1 MQGCPPGLPWVTA
14 WSVEEASRLGGYTQ
28 TSVSQKGLDPG
39 LGAAQTTG
47 CFSVSEGSG
56 SRPLAVPTAQAGA
69 ATVTCLHS
77 CPGGSPLRDPSSS
90 VLPSWTIKQL
100 VLLYFGQACRRS
112 RGFTFCAVLYLLIC
126 MLSRAQLFVT
136 PWTVA
141 CQAPLSMDFSKQ
153 EYWSGLITSIS

>member
-39 LGAAQTTG
+39 LGAAQTMG
-47 CFSVSEGSG
+47 CFSVSEESG

-77 CPGGSPLRDPSSS
+77 PGGDELFQAVTKAPRSSPFPHPPLKRFIFSIQEIVIRSTPLLVNNLDPE
-90 VLPSWTIKQL
+90 PR
-100 VLLYFGQACRRS
+100 F
-112 RGFTFCAVLYLLIC
+112 
-126 MLSRAQLFVT
+126 
-136 PWTVA
+136 
-141 CQAPLSMDFSKQ
+141 
-153 EYWSGLITSIS
+153 